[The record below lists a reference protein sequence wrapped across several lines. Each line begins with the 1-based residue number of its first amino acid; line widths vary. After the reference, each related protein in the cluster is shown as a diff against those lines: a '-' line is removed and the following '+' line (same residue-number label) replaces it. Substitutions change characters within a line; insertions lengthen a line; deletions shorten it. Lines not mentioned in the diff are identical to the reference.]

1 MNRLC
6 RLILNDLSYGVT
18 DWVYEGNICFGCR
31 GHKLN
36 VAQGRTQHLC
46 LNQVQ
51 QIDHMSPKIKFKNC
65 FVIPLISNPR
75 IISTIYVV

>member
-1 MNRLC
+1 MELLTGYMRETY
-6 RLILNDLSYGVT
+6 DLL
-18 DWVYEGNICFGCR
+18 DHAED
-31 GHKLN
+31 KN
-36 VAQGRTQHLC
+36 VAQGRKQHLC

-51 QIDHMSPKIKFKNC
+51 QIDHMLPKIKFKNC